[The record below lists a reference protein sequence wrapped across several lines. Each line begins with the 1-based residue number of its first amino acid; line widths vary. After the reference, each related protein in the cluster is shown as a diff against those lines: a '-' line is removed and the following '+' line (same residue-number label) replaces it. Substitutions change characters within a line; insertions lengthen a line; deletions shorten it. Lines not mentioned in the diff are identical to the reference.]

1 MSVPPTT
8 SPDAFSEM
16 KRAMLAALEVG
27 EQQLRE
33 RGSEMMRDAEERARQ
48 ITDDADRRAAE
59 VEDQL
64 TQVEQQIA
72 ESRARLA
79 AIRVRAHNS
88 PREK

>member
-1 MSVPPTT
+1 
-8 SPDAFSEM
+8 
-16 KRAMLAALEVG
+16 MLAALEVG

-33 RGSEMMRDAEERARQ
+33 RGAEMMREAEERARQ
-48 ITDDADRRAAE
+48 ITEDADHRAAE

-64 TQVEQQIA
+64 TQVEQLIA